1 MLSAIADEMNK
12 VRFTEEDVTIFL
24 GEHLSEPKHNV
35 FFKGP
40 AKPLTMGRFA
50 EALAKRGV
58 VLSLKT
64 QMLYRGKHV
73 FINGESFAV
82 GRADKLLLDT
92 LANTR
97 GLDGAALA
105 AASDDVIEAL
115 YTWYQDGWIAL
126 A

>member
-1 MLSAIADEMNK
+1 MNK

-40 AKPLTMGRFA
+40 AKPLTMGRFG

-97 GLDGAALA
+97 VLDGAALA
-105 AASDDVIEAL
+105 GASDDVMEAL
-115 YTWYQDGWIAL
+115 YTWYQDGWIEL

>member
-1 MLSAIADEMNK
+1 
-12 VRFTEEDVTIFL
+12 
-24 GEHLSEPKHNV
+24 
-35 FFKGP
+35 
-40 AKPLTMGRFA
+40 
-50 EALAKRGV
+50 
-58 VLSLKT
+58 
-64 QMLYRGKHV
+64 V

-105 AASDDVIEAL
+105 GASDDVMEAL
-115 YTWYQDGWIAL
+115 YTWYQDGWIEL